1 MRRLLVLPLL
11 LLPLLAGCG
20 GGDDGLSQEEF
31 IAAGDELCREFEAA
45 TSELEEPT
53 SADELAE
60 LLQTAIELT
69 NDFRDDVAELEP
81 EGDGV
86 EVKEAF
92 LDAIDR
98 TITKAEAARD
108 AAAEGDVATAGQRF
122 SEADAAAQSADD
134 ELSSYGFEDCADE

>member
-11 LLPLLAGCG
+11 VLPLLAGCG
-20 GGDDGLSQEEF
+20 GGDDGLSQEQF

-53 SADELAE
+53 NAEELAD
-60 LLQTAIELT
+60 LLQTAIDLT

-86 EVKEAF
+86 EVQEAF
-92 LDAIDR
+92 LDAIDG
-98 TITKAEAARD
+98 TIAKATEARD
-108 AAAEGDVATAGQRF
+108 AAADGDVEAAGERF

-134 ELSSYGFEDCADE
+134 ELSSYGFEDCAE

>member
-31 IAAGDELCREFEAA
+31 IAAGDKLCRDFETA
-45 TSELEEPT
+45 TSELAEPT
-53 SADELAE
+53 NADELAD

-69 NDFRDDVAELEP
+69 SDFRDDVADLEP

-92 LDAIDR
+92 LDAIDG
-98 TITKAEAARD
+98 TLVKAEAARD
-108 AAAEGDVATAGQRF
+108 AAAEGDVDAAGERF
-122 SEADAAAQSADD
+122 NEANEAAQSAND
-134 ELSSYGFEDCADE
+134 ELRSYGFEDCADE